1 MSVPTTIQS
10 KAIPLLISTDGVSY
24 KSIVCKRTWNWQG
37 TKAVNSEETDCGIT
51 KGLGAIDWSV
61 DFEGVL
67 NTTPNGATEASFA
80 EVAGYFLNE
89 TLLYVKLQTGDG
101 AGGNMF
107 ISGQA
112 YITDF
117 AAQNSV
123 GNLQAFT
130 ATFNGQGDP
139 DFTV

>member
-10 KAIPLLISTDGVSY
+10 KAIPVLISTDGVSY
-24 KSIVCKRTWNWQG
+24 KSIVCKRTWNFNA
-37 TKAVNSEETDCGIT
+37 TKSVNPEETDCGIT
-51 KGLGAIDWSV
+51 KGLGAIDWTI

-67 NTTPNGATEASFA
+67 NTTPTSDTEASFA
-80 EVAGYFLNE
+80 AISQYFLNE
-89 TLLYVKLQTGDG
+89 TLLYVKIQTGNG
-101 AGGNMF
+101 SGGNMF

-117 AAQNSV
+117 ASQNSV

-130 ATFNGQGDP
+130 ATFNGVGDP

>member
-10 KAIPLLISTDGVSY
+10 KAIPMMISTDGIAF
-24 KSIVCKRTWNWQG
+24 KAIVCKRTWNFNA

-51 KGLGAIDWSV
+51 KGLGAIDWTA

-67 NTTPNGATEASFA
+67 NTTPDGATEASLA
-80 EVAGYFLNE
+80 EIAQYFLNE
-89 TLLYVKLQTGDG
+89 TLLYVKFQTGNG
-101 AGGNMF
+101 SGGNMF
-107 ISGQA
+107 ISGRA

-117 AAQNSV
+117 ATQNSV

>member
-1 MSVPTTIQS
+1 MSVSTVQS
-10 KAIPLLISTDGVSY
+10 KAIPLLISTDGVAY
-24 KSIVCKRTWNWQG
+24 KTVVCKRTWNFNA
-37 TKAVNSEETDCGIT
+37 TKAVNPEETDCGIT
-51 KGLGAIDWSV
+51 KGLGAIDWTV

-67 NTTPNGATEASFA
+67 NTTPESATEASFA
-80 EVAGYFLNE
+80 EVAGHFLNE
-89 TLLYVKLQTGDG
+89 TLLYVKIQSGDG
-101 AGGNMF
+101 SGGNMF
-107 ISGQA
+107 ISGTA

-130 ATFNGQGDP
+130 ATFNGVGDP